1 MSVSEAEPEVGE
13 PTSRIESRSLSE
25 RVRLYVLEQSGNA
38 TEIFKVSG
46 VAKTTLGAW
55 LKGEKALTTP
65 VFDRICQAYGIVPTR
80 PDIGLGDS
88 DHVPYA
94 RNILTKNASLA
105 DYEKE
110 VIRLRYR
117 ERELLDQLSQLSSI
131 IVAMKKL
138 AAAAT
143 AYFDLNENA
152 NTGGLNEVE
161 E

>member
-1 MSVSEAEPEVGE
+1 MSVSEAEPAVGE

-25 RVRLYVLEQSGNA
+25 RVRLYVLERSGNA
-38 TEIFKVSG
+38 TEIFKVTG

-94 RNILTKNASLA
+94 QNILTKNASLA

-110 VIRLRYR
+110 IIRLRYR
-117 ERELLDQLSQLSSI
+117 EKEVVSQRDQAFSLLI
-131 IVAMKKL
+131 KL
-138 AAAAT
+138 TESVKSFVNDCNEEDLTGAA
-143 AYFDLNENA
+143 NE
-152 NTGGLNEVE
+152 TR
-161 E
+161 

>member
-1 MSVSEAEPEVGE
+1 VSVSEVEPVVGK
-13 PTSRIESRSLSE
+13 PTSRAESRSLSE

-38 TEIFKVSG
+38 TEVFKVTG

-94 RNILTKNASLA
+94 QNILTKNASLA

-110 VIRLRYR
+110 IIRLRYR
-117 ERELLDQLSQLSSI
+117 EKEVVSQRDQAFSLLI
-131 IVAMKKL
+131 KL
-138 AAAAT
+138 TESVKSFVNDCNEEDLTGAA
-143 AYFDLNENA
+143 NE
-152 NTGGLNEVE
+152 TR
-161 E
+161 

>member
-1 MSVSEAEPEVGE
+1 MSVSEVEPVVGK
-13 PTSRIESRSLSE
+13 PTSRAESRSLSE

-38 TEIFKVSG
+38 TEVFKVTG

-94 RNILTKNASLA
+94 QNILTKNASLA

-110 VIRLRYR
+110 IIRLRYR
-117 ERELLDQLSQLSSI
+117 EKEVVSQRDQAFSLLIKLTESVKSFVRFPKLI
-131 IVAMKKL
+131 LPVA
-138 AAAAT
+138 
-143 AYFDLNENA
+143 
-152 NTGGLNEVE
+152 
-161 E
+161 

>member
-1 MSVSEAEPEVGE
+1 MSVSEAEPAVGE

-25 RVRLYVLEQSGNA
+25 RVRLYVLERSGNA
-38 TEIFKVSG
+38 TEIFKVTG

-88 DHVPYA
+88 DHVPYV
-94 RNILTKNASLA
+94 RNVLTKNASLA

-117 ERELLDQLSQLSSI
+117 EKELLSMQDKMCSALT
-131 IVAMKKL
+131 KL
-138 AAAAT
+138 T
-143 AYFDLNENA
+143 SCVGDFVN
-152 NTGGLNEVE
+152 GLNEDDATGDADE
-161 E
+161 IER

>member
-1 MSVSEAEPEVGE
+1 MSVSEVEPVVGK
-13 PTSRIESRSLSE
+13 PTSRAESRSLSE

-38 TEIFKVSG
+38 TEVFKVTG

-94 RNILTKNASLA
+94 QNILTKNASLA

-117 ERELLDQLSQLSSI
+117 EKEVVSQRDKAFSLLI
-131 IVAMKKL
+131 KL
-138 AAAAT
+138 TESVKSFVNDCNEEDLTGAA
-143 AYFDLNENA
+143 NE
-152 NTGGLNEVE
+152 TR
-161 E
+161 

>member
-1 MSVSEAEPEVGE
+1 MSVSEAEPAVGE

-25 RVRLYVLEQSGNA
+25 RVRLYVLERSGNA
-38 TEIFKVSG
+38 TEIFKVTG

-94 RNILTKNASLA
+94 QNILTKNASLA

-110 VIRLRYR
+110 IIRLRYR
-117 ERELLDQLSQLSSI
+117 EKEVVSQRDQAVSVLI
-131 IVAMKKL
+131 KL
-138 AAAAT
+138 TESVKSFVNDCNEEDLTGAA
-143 AYFDLNENA
+143 NE
-152 NTGGLNEVE
+152 TR
-161 E
+161 

>member
-1 MSVSEAEPEVGE
+1 MSVSEVEPVVGK
-13 PTSRIESRSLSE
+13 PTSRAESRSLSE

-38 TEIFKVSG
+38 TEVFKVTG

-94 RNILTKNASLA
+94 QNILTKNASLA

-110 VIRLRYR
+110 IIRLRYR
-117 ERELLDQLSQLSSI
+117 EKEVVSQRDQAFSLLI
-131 IVAMKKL
+131 KL
-138 AAAAT
+138 TESVKSFVNDCNEEDLTGAA
-143 AYFDLNENA
+143 NE
-152 NTGGLNEVE
+152 TR
-161 E
+161 

>member
-1 MSVSEAEPEVGE
+1 MSVSEAEPAVGE

-25 RVRLYVLEQSGNA
+25 RVRLYVLERSGNA
-38 TEIFKVSG
+38 TEIFKVTG

-94 RNILTKNASLA
+94 QNILTKNASLA

-110 VIRLRYR
+110 IIRLRYR
-117 ERELLDQLSQLSSI
+117 EKEVVSQRDQAFSLL
-131 IVAMKKL
+131 VKL
-138 AAAAT
+138 TESVKSFVNDCNEEDLTGAA
-143 AYFDLNENA
+143 NE
-152 NTGGLNEVE
+152 TR
-161 E
+161 

>member
-1 MSVSEAEPEVGE
+1 VSVSEVEPAVGE
-13 PTSRIESRSLSE
+13 PISGIESRSLSE

-38 TEIFKVSG
+38 TEIFKVTG
-46 VAKTTLGAW
+46 VAKTTLGPW
-55 LKGEKALTTP
+55 IRGEKALTTP

-94 RNILTKNASLA
+94 RNILTKNASIA

-117 ERELLDQLSQLSSI
+117 VKELESMQGHLCSVLTRLTSSVGDI
-131 IVAMKKL
+131 LNV
-138 AAAAT
+138 
-143 AYFDLNENA
+143 LNEDDA
-152 NTGGLNEVE
+152 TGDADEIE
-161 E
+161 R